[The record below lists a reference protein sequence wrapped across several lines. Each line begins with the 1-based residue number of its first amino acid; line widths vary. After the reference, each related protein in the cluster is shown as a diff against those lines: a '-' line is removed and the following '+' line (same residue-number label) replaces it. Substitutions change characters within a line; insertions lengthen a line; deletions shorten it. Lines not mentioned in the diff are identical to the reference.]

1 MNRWLFKQEPDCYAF
16 ADLVRD
22 GGTVWDGVTNALA
35 LKHLRLCQPGDLGF
49 FYHTGKEKNVV
60 GIFEITGTAA
70 PLPDAENDKLVAVPV
85 KPVRALSKPVSLA
98 AIKADPLFA
107 DWELV
112 RNSRL
117 SVMPCP
123 EELWDRVLEMAGAE
137 PEKVVAKIKTK
148 KPR

>member
-1 MNRWLFKQEPDCYAF
+1 MSRWLFKQEPECYSF
-16 ADLVRD
+16 ADLLRD
-22 GGTVWDGVTNALA
+22 GGTMWDGVANALA
-35 LKHLRLCQPGDLGF
+35 LRHLRRCRPGETGF
-49 FYHTGKEKNVV
+49 YYHTGKEKSIV
-60 GIFEITGTAA
+60 GIFEITAAAA
-70 PLPDAENDKLVAVPV
+70 PLPDAANDALVAPSV
-85 KPVRALSKPVSLA
+85 KPVRALANPVSLA

-123 EELWDRVLEMAGAE
+123 EEFWNRVLVLAGE
-137 PEKVVAKIKTK
+137 TRQETK